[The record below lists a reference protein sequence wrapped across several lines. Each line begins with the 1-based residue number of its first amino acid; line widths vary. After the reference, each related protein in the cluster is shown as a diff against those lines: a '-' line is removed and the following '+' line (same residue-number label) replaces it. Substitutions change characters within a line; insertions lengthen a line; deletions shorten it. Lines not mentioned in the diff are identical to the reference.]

1 MNNALVDSFVRL
13 RISQQEAVIQQA
25 GIPVYARTK
34 RETERDY
41 ANRVLTAISNAGM
54 IRSLETTMQRF
65 Q

>member
-13 RISQQEAVIQQA
+13 RISQQEAVIQQV
-25 GIPVYARTK
+25 GVSVHGRTK

-41 ANRVLTAISNAGM
+41 ANRVLTAVSNAGM

>member
-13 RISQQEAVIQQA
+13 RISQQVAVIQQV
-25 GIPVYARTK
+25 GVNVYPRTK

-54 IRSLETTMQRF
+54 IRSLETTMQGF